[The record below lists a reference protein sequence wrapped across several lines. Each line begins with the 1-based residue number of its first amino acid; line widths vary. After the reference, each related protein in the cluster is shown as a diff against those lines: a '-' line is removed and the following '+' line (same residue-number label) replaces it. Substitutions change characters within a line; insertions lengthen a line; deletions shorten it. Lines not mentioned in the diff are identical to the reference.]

1 MTDLVKQSYMTCA
14 LDPVLHVTLRKH
26 LCVAPIHMFRGAQ
39 IPEFYMVAPNMCGS
53 GVWI

>member
-1 MTDLVKQSYMTCA
+1 MWSQRTMTYLVKQSYMTCT

-39 IPEFYMVAPNMCGS
+39 IPDD
-53 GVWI
+53 